1 MKHRGLALVMAA
13 ACAVLTVIAAFIYL
27 RQDNTPPEIKIE
39 ERDIT
44 YTEGDDHEALMDGVS
59 AEDKVDGNL
68 TGKVFVSK
76 IVLTSDDSA
85 IVYYGVMDEHKN
97 IGTAR
102 RRVTYRSA
110 NTPQEGQVDE
120 TSGEVAGMEGED
132 GQIPS
137 SETALEPDG
146 PKPVMALTTDQMT
159 IKVGQTFDPLSVVH
173 GAVDDKDD
181 MNTLYQNIHADG
193 TYDVRTKGT
202 YEIRYYVTDSDG
214 NASEP
219 HIFTLTV
226 E

>member
-1 MKHRGLALVMAA
+1 MKHRGLAVVMAA

-44 YTEGDDHEALMDGVS
+44 YTEGDGHEALMEGVS
-59 AEDKVDGNL
+59 AVDKVDGDVS
-68 TGKVFVSK
+68 GKVFVSK
-76 IVLTSDDSA
+76 IVLTGDDSA
-85 IVYYGVMDEHKN
+85 VVYYGVMDEHKN

-110 NTPQEGQVDE
+110 SQEEPAEE
-120 TSGEVAGMEGED
+120 TAGEVGAEGIEGE
-132 GQIPS
+132 GAEPQ
-137 SETALEPDG
+137 ALEPDG
-146 PKPVMALTTDQMT
+146 PKPVMALITNQMT
-159 IKVGQTFDPLSVVH
+159 IKVGEQFDPLSVVQ

-181 MNTLYQNIHADG
+181 INTLYQNIHADG
-193 TYDVRTKGT
+193 TYDVRTKGN

-214 NASEP
+214 NASDP
-219 HIFTLTV
+219 HIFVLTV